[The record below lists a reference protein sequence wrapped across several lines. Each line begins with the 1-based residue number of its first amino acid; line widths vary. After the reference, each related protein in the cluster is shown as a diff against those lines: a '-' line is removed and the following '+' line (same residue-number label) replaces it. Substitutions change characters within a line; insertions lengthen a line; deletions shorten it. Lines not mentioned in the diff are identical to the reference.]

1 MTRLRLR
8 HDDSVTTAYR
18 RRGALFKGASA
29 VIAAALTALAAAQAQ
44 ISFWNQGEAIV
55 AGFTEEAAAA
65 FEAETGHR
73 VETQVYPNEAYKTV
87 VQVAMGAGKQP
98 DVFFNWGGEDAFR
111 FVRIGRIRDVTEAAA
126 QSGLPDALLT
136 PYRLDGRAYG
146 VPLTQHTVVFFY
158 NEDVFARLGLREPRD
173 FAELAAACRAIRTAE
188 PDLIPISLGAKEPW
202 TVTHYLT
209 MLFARFVPPE
219 VRMADDAMTAPAS
232 ELFTHEGYVQALDAF
247 RALQDADCFNRGINS
262 VRPEEARALFG
273 VEVAAM
279 TFCGTWCLT
288 PLDQDG
294 LAGRYG
300 LFPMPGEPDAAGD
313 QDAAFLVVEGM
324 QIAAATEHP
333 EIAEAFVRHMVSAPV
348 QADFVRRTGRL
359 PVNAEAIAMVET
371 SDAFAEAV
379 SLLTDAPRA
388 VMPLDMTLDNQV
400 VQAVY
405 VGGQEFVNRTK
416 TAEEV
421 VGMIRRAAL
430 RAKERR
436 GV

>member
-1 MTRLRLR
+1 M
-8 HDDSVTTAYR
+8 
-18 RRGALFKGASA
+18 FKGAFA
-29 VIAAALTALAAAQAQ
+29 VAAALGLCAASASAQ

-55 AGFTEEAAAA
+55 AAFTEEAAAA
-65 FEAETGHR
+65 FEAETGAR
-73 VETQVYPNEAYKTV
+73 VDTQVYPNEAYKTV

-111 FVRIGRIRDVTEAAA
+111 FVRIGRIRDVTDAAEA
-126 QSGLPDALLT
+126 SGLPDALLT
-136 PYRLDGRAYG
+136 PYRMDGRAWG

-158 NEDVFARLGLREPRD
+158 NEDVFTRLGLREPQSLG
-173 FAELAAACRAIRTAE
+173 ELADACRVIRRDA

-202 TVTHYLT
+202 TITHYVT
-209 MLFARFVPPE
+209 MLFTRFVPPA
-219 VRMADDAMTAPAS
+219 VREADDAMTAPADA
-232 ELFTHEGYVQALDAF
+232 LFTHPGYEQALLAF
-247 RALQDADCFNRGINS
+247 RDLQDAGCFNRGINS

-300 LFPMPGEPDAAGD
+300 LFPMPGERDAAGD
-313 QDAAFLVVEGM
+313 QDAAFIVVEGM
-324 QIAAATEHP
+324 QVAADTREP
-333 EIAEAFVRHMVSAPV
+333 EIAEAFVRHMVSAPI

-359 PVNAEAIAMVET
+359 PVNADAIAMVET
-371 SDAFAEAV
+371 TDAFAEAV
-379 SLLTDAPRA
+379 SVLTEAPRA

-421 VGMIRRAAL
+421 VASIRRAAR
-430 RAKERR
+430 RAKNRR